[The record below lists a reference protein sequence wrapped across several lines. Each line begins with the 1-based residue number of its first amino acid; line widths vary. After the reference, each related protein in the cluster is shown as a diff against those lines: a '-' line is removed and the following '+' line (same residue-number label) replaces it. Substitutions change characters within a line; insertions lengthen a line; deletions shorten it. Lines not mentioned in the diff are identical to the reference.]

1 MFCFISGLF
10 LNSRLSDKT
19 VKTFRL
25 EALRM
30 SVLVS
35 DKSESE
41 LRLRLTTP
49 GTGLLRQKL
58 TKQKLRLNS
67 AESNFA
73 IDFDPETKARENDS

>member
-25 EALRM
+25 EALRK

-49 GTGLLRQKL
+49 GNLITASK
-58 TKQKLRLNS
+58 
-67 AESNFA
+67 
-73 IDFDPETKARENDS
+73 IDETKIAT